1 MVNEEDLETIDYTK
15 PQDDLF
21 AGERIVNAA
30 NKILD
35 FDKFKREQERKLQQY
50 NDQLINNAETINY
63 GDDINLKDVRD
74 NKNLKIA
81 AKKISD
87 KCRKLRKRKATVSAP
102 KLHSISETFAPI
114 DNKKGKKQRNKAA
127 LIAANNISKKYKK
140 LYGRL

>member
-15 PQDDLF
+15 PQEDLF
-21 AGERIVNAA
+21 AGESIVNAA

-35 FDKFKREQERKLQQY
+35 FDEVKREQERKLQQY
-50 NDQLINNAETINY
+50 NDQLINNAKTINY
-63 GDDINLKDVRD
+63 GDDINLEDVRD

-87 KCRKLRKRKATVSAP
+87 KYRKLGKRKATVSVP
-102 KLHSISETFAPI
+102 KLHRISETFAPT
-114 DNKKGKKQRNKAA
+114 DNKKGKKQRDKAA
-127 LIAANNISKKYKK
+127 LIDAKNISKKYKK